1 MTDKRLPKNQRLDAR
16 VLELGLFPSR
26 QSAQS
31 AIMDGGILVNG
42 EKITKPGTPVSNA
55 ATIEVSPG
63 YGAPRYVSRGGLKLE
78 KALSEFSI
86 DPSSR
91 VCLDVGA
98 STGGFTDCLLQHGAK
113 LVYAVDVGYGQLDW
127 KLRNDPRV
135 LVKERINARSLTTQE
150 LYGEAHPANKATLAT
165 IDVSFIS
172 VLKILPALKDL
183 LDSKGDVAG
192 LLKPQFEAGKKL
204 ISKGGVVRSADTHI
218 DVLRSILEQAT
229 SLGFNPQALTYSPV
243 KGPAG
248 NIEFLVHWTFEQPS
262 QIINVP
268 DLVQEA
274 HEKLSGSA

>member
-1 MTDKRLPKNQRLDAR
+1 
-16 VLELGLFPSR
+16 
-26 QSAQS
+26 
-31 AIMDGGILVNG
+31 MDGGILVNG
-42 EKITKPGTPVSNA
+42 EKITKPGTPVPNA

-63 YGAPRYVSRGGLKLE
+63 WGAPKYVSRGGLKLE

-91 VCLDVGA
+91 VCLDLGA

-135 LVKERINARSLTTQE
+135 VVKERINARSLTPQE
-150 LYGEAHPANKATLAT
+150 LYGEAHPADKATLAT
-165 IDVSFIS
+165 MDVSFIS

-183 LDSKGDVAG
+183 LDSKGEIAS

-204 ISKGGVVRSADTHI
+204 ISKGGVVRSADIHV
-218 DVLRSILEQAT
+218 DVLQNILEQA
-229 SLGFNPQALTYSPV
+229 SALGFNPQALTYSPV

-248 NIEFLVHWTFEQPS
+248 NIEFLVHWTFEKPP
-262 QIINVP
+262 QIIDVP
-268 DLVQEA
+268 DLVREA
-274 HEKLSGSA
+274 HEKLSATP